1 MQFKAKIEERETLP
15 GEIAFS
21 QNPKMIV
28 FCFNEGETEK
38 LSFEKSVS
46 LEVAERL
53 IDLIEQYYIDS
64 TKKVEGAARRHQ
76 NAKGG

>member
-1 MQFKAKIEERETLP
+1 MQFKAKIEEREILP

-21 QNPKMIV
+21 QNPKTIV

-64 TKKVEGAARRHQ
+64 TKK
-76 NAKGG
+76 